1 MKTPLRRTVAA
12 PAAATPWGVVLKPVP
27 RATAAPQRTE
37 ESSAA
42 GGTERQTQKQA
53 GNRRTGQDMELSVL
67 KSVPS
72 CYLSTVLQS
81 GQDPS
86 LAKPV
91 QTNSELSLVK
101 PATFDEAQVTSSHLT
116 EVPAQVTSSDLSHA
130 AQVTSS
136 DLSQTAQVTRSD
148 LSPTVQVTSSD
159 LSLVTLVTSVDGYDI
174 LEPVASAKSS
184 IGLKKSPGWM
194 LNKKVL
200 EKGYGDKLR
209 IHTVVLCPFLPF
221 S

>member
-1 MKTPLRRTVAA
+1 MKTPLRRTVAT

-27 RATAAPQRTE
+27 RAAATPQRTE
-37 ESSAA
+37 ESSGG
-42 GGTERQTQKQA
+42 GGTERQTQKHA
-53 GNRRTGQDMELSVL
+53 GKRRTGQDMELSML
-67 KSVPS
+67 KSMTS
-72 CYLSTVLQS
+72 CELSTLLPS

-91 QTNSELSLVK
+91 QANSDLSLVK
-101 PATFDEAQVTSSHLT
+101 PATFSEAQVTSSNLSQ
-116 EVPAQVTSSDLSHA
+116 VAAQVTSSNLSHA

-136 DLSQTAQVTRSD
+136 HLSRAAQVTSSD
-148 LSPTVQVTSSD
+148 LPPTVQVTSSD

-174 LEPVASAKSS
+174 LEPVASAKNS